1 MSANKLQ
8 AAGYAAALCAALAAG
23 VLLGWSPA
31 GRTIDNQFYDFLSGE
46 RANVPAR
53 SVIVAV
59 TERVFRDR
67 GGLPKLRQILADA
80 LNELM
85 AAQPAVVALD
95 VILADPVDP
104 RMDAHLEAAMR
115 ATRNLVLPTLLD
127 TEGRWEPPLERF
139 RTLAAAIGHA
149 HHERDRT
156 DGVSRKVSLE
166 IVEAG
171 QRYWAMSLEA
181 LRLATGTPIE
191 ESPDELRL
199 GGLVVPAPR
208 VDGVR
213 LMPIR
218 YRAPGVIPTISV
230 LDIAQHHDLIRG
242 KVVFLGV
249 TSLSAANDRLV
260 NPAGQDVAG
269 VEVHAQAFETMA
281 ARDFIQ
287 EPANQTVFLTC
298 AALVAGVGL
307 LFWFL
312 AGWRA
317 YLPAAFALAAPV
329 ALPAVLFHQRSLAF
343 PFLGPAVAAWL
354 SFAAAATYQH
364 FIVRRRLRHTESEK
378 QRYQQAIHWAAHEM
392 RTPLT
397 AIQGSS
403 ELMARYQL
411 SEEKRSQLTEMINA
425 ESKRLARIIQTFLDV
440 ERLAEGHMELK
451 REPFP
456 AADLVAATIQ
466 RVAPLA
472 DRKRITVTLENQV
485 EAILLGDRELLEYAV
500 YNLLTNAVKY
510 SPAGTQVRVS
520 LTLQDGT
527 LRLAVADQG
536 MGMDARELKQIF
548 TKFYRTK
555 GAEQSGE
562 KGTGIGLSIVQ
573 QIVTHHG
580 GRIEVTSAP
589 GKGSCFTMIL
599 SVDSSSHAQTADR
612 RR

>member
-1 MSANKLQ
+1 LSASKLQ
-8 AAGYAAALCAALAAG
+8 AAGYAGALAAALAAG

-31 GRTIDNQFYDFLSGE
+31 GRAIDNQFYDFVSGE
-46 RANVPAR
+46 RRDVPAQ

-67 GGLPKLRQILADA
+67 GGLPKLREILADA
-80 LNELM
+80 LNEL
-85 AAQPAVVALD
+85 AAARPAAVVLD
-95 VILADPVDP
+95 VILADNVNPG
-104 RMDAHLEAAMR
+104 MDAHLEAAMR
-115 ATRNLVLPTLLD
+115 ATRNLILPTLLD
-127 TEGRWEPPLERF
+127 TEGRWEPPIPRF
-139 RTLAAAIGHA
+139 RALAAAIGHA

-156 DGVSRKVSLE
+156 DGVSRKLSLE

-171 QRYWAMSLEA
+171 ERYWALALEA
-181 LRLATGTPIE
+181 LRAARGAPIE
-191 ESPDELRL
+191 ESPEDVRV
-199 GGLVVPAPR
+199 GDIVIPAPR
-208 VDGVR
+208 VAGVR

-230 LDIAQHHDLIRG
+230 LDIARNHDLIRG

-260 NPAGQDVAG
+260 SPAGQDVAG

-281 ARDFIQ
+281 AREFVT
-287 EPANQTVFLTC
+287 EPGNQTVFLTC
-298 AALVAGVGL
+298 AALAAAVGL

-312 AGWRA
+312 PGWRA
-317 YLPAAFALAAPV
+317 YAPASLVLAAPF
-329 ALPAVLFHQRSLAF
+329 ALPFPLFHQRNLAF
-343 PFLGPAVAAWL
+343 PFLAPAAATWL
-354 SFAAAATYQH
+354 SFGAAATYQH
-364 FIVRRRLRHTESEK
+364 FVVRRRLRRTESEK
-378 QRYQQAIHWAAHEM
+378 QRYQQAIQWAAHEM

-403 ELMARYQL
+403 ELMARYNL
-411 SEEKRSQLTEMINA
+411 PEEKRGQLTEMINS

-440 ERLAEGHMELK
+440 ERMAEGHMELK

-456 AADLVAATIQ
+456 AAELVDATLH

-472 DRKRITVTLENQV
+472 ERKRITVTLENQV
-485 EAILLGDRELLEYAV
+485 QGTLLGDRELMEYAL
-500 YNLLTNAVKY
+500 YNLLTNAIKY
-510 SPAGTQVRVS
+510 SPADTQVRVS
-520 LTLQDGT
+520 STIKDGT

-536 MGMDARELKQIF
+536 MGMDARELKHIF

-580 GRIEVTSAP
+580 GRIEVASAP

-599 SVDSSSHAQTADR
+599 SVEASSHAQTVDR